1 MDRRAGAPRRFPD
14 GERAG
19 RLGLLHGGA
28 ELFRFAGAPPTRGG
42 AREAPLPGGERHRG
56 RARLRALH
64 HAGIR
69 EAADAVCAIVAR
81 GVPGLF
87 AYLGPVAGWLL
98 RAPYL
103 SELFEK
109 GSASRLAVSRAAAP
123 APETKEKK
131 PPVLSSD
138 QTVSGARFAP
148 L

>member
-1 MDRRAGAPRRFPD
+1 
-14 GERAG
+14 
-19 RLGLLHGGA
+19 
-28 ELFRFAGAPPTRGG
+28 
-42 AREAPLPGGERHRG
+42 
-56 RARLRALH
+56 
-64 HAGIR
+64 
-69 EAADAVCAIVAR
+69 
-81 GVPGLF
+81 
-87 AYLGPVAGWLL
+87 LGPVAGWLL

-109 GSASRLAVSRAAAP
+109 GSASRLAVSLAAAP